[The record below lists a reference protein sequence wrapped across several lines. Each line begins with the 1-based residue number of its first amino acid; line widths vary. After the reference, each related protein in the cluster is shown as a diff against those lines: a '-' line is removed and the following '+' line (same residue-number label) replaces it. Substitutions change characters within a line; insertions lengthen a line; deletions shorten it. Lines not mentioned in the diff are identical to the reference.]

1 MKTYRL
7 SSGQEM
13 PALGL
18 GTWKSDP
25 GVVGAAISAALET
38 GYRHVDCAPIY
49 GNEAEI
55 GAVLGAALDAGTVR
69 REDLWITSKLWN
81 NAHGRDRVLPA
92 LKDTLRDLR
101 LDYLDLYLVHWP
113 VPIRPGITFPQG
125 AGDFLSLDDQP
136 LADTWAGME
145 DAVDA
150 GLARAIGVSNFSA
163 PRLAALAAGARIPP
177 AVNQVE
183 LHPYLA
189 QSDLLEAARDLG
201 VRLTAYSPLGS
212 MDRPERLKKADEPV
226 LLDDPVV
233 AAVADAHGA
242 TPGQVLI
249 AWALARN
256 TAVIPKTSRPER
268 LAENLAAAQLDL
280 TQAGLARL
288 EGLDRGYRYVDGS
301 FWCIPGSPH
310 TLDNLWG

>member
-1 MKTYRL
+1 MKTYTL

-25 GVVGAAISAALET
+25 GIVGATIAAALET
-38 GYRHVDCAPIY
+38 GYQHFDCAPIY

-55 GAVLGAALDAGTVR
+55 GAVLGSALDAGTVL

-81 NAHGRDRVLPA
+81 SEHGRDRVLPA
-92 LKDTLRDLR
+92 LRQTLRDLR
-101 LDYLDLYLVHWP
+101 LEYLDLFLIHWP
-113 VPIRPGITFPQG
+113 IPIRPGIAFPAV

-150 GLARAIGVSNFSA
+150 GLVRAIGVSNFSA
-163 PRLAALAAGARIPP
+163 PRLAALTAGARIPP

-189 QSDLLEAARDLG
+189 QTALLAAARDLG

-212 MDRPERLKKADEPV
+212 MDRPARLKRDGEPV

-233 AAVADAHGA
+233 GAVADAHGA

-249 AWALARN
+249 AWALARD

-280 TQAGLARL
+280 TKAEIARL
-288 EGLDRGYRYVDGS
+288 DGLDRGYRYVDGS
-301 FWCIPGSPH
+301 FWCIDGSPH
-310 TLDNLWG
+310 TLDTLWS